1 MATKKTKASSG
12 KATPAKRTRAKKE
25 EATIPVEQL
34 QEAIQETQAGV
45 EGGPTTTPP
54 SEPQE
59 GQIQVNVDFLRTTR
73 VHIAMPCYGGMLTES
88 TFMSFIKWANT
99 ARQLNIDW
107 TLETM
112 VNESLISRARNTLT
126 AKFLNMPDATHLFF
140 VDADI
145 GWEPWHL
152 LVLLNR
158 DVDVIGGLYP
168 MKTMPIKWVVN
179 GFEGAEEGPDGLQE
193 VSKAGTGFLLM
204 KKHVFEKMN
213 SHPAVKQYKNDIGL
227 DPVYDQFLKT
237 YFDTAVR
244 QNRYYSEDW
253 TFCENWRDIGG
264 KIWVDKRVLLR
275 HSGSYVFCMENQQF
289 LMDNIGPL
297 YMQQQQQQQA
307 AQQAAQLQPDA
318 DGNITIDTGEASVDV
333 APEVVTDVQ
342 PPLVDD
348 AQFSKPGA
356 P

>member
-1 MATKKTKASSG
+1 MAIKITK
-12 KATPAKRTRAKKE
+12 
-25 EATIPVEQL
+25 EATVPVEQL
-34 QEAIQETQAGV
+34 QEIVEAQAT
-45 EGGPTTTPP
+45 EAPKPDPAAPPGGTV
-54 SEPQE
+54 
-59 GQIQVNVDFLRTTR
+59 QVNVDYLKTTR

-99 ARQLNIDW
+99 ARQLGIDW

-126 AKFLNMPDATHLFF
+126 AKFLDMPDASHLFF

-179 GFEGAEEGPDGLQE
+179 GFEGAAEGPDQLQE

-204 KKHVFEKMN
+204 KKHVFDQLKA
-213 SHPAVKQYKNDIGL
+213 HPAVKQYANDIGL
-227 DPVYDQFLKT
+227 DPKYDKHLKT

-253 TFCENWRDIGG
+253 TFSENWRDIGG

-275 HSGSYVFCMENQQF
+275 HTGTYTFCQENQDH
-289 LMDNIGPL
+289 LINTIGPM
-297 YMQQQQQQQA
+297 YMDQQRA
-307 AQQAAQLQPDA
+307 K
-318 DGNITIDTGEASVDV
+318 GMK
-333 APEVVTDVQ
+333 
-342 PPLVDD
+342 LVD
-348 AQFSKPGA
+348 AAGIEIK
-356 P
+356 

>member
-1 MATKKTKASSG
+1 MATKKTKASAE
-12 KATPAKRTRAKKE
+12 KTV
-25 EATIPVEQL
+25 PVEKV
-34 QEAIQETQAGV
+34 QEIAAQAAAEQAEKNEQAAQAGQV
-45 EGGPTTTPP
+45 
-54 SEPQE
+54 
-59 GQIQVNVDFLRTTR
+59 QVNVDFLRTTK

-126 AKFLNMPDATHLFF
+126 AKFLDMPDATHLFF

-204 KKHVFEKMN
+204 KKHVFEKLK

-227 DPVYDQFLKT
+227 DPKYDQHLKT

-253 TFCENWRDIGG
+253 TFCENWRDMGG
-264 KIWVDKRVLLR
+264 KIWMDKRVLLR
-275 HSGSYVFCMENQQF
+275 HSGSYVFCMENQEHLMNTVGPMF
-289 LMDNIGPL
+289 LER
-297 YMQQQQQQQA
+297 QQG
-307 AQQAAQLQPDA
+307 LGLKLVDK
-318 DGNITIDTGEASVDV
+318 DGNEIKSVK
-333 APEVVTDVQ
+333 A
-342 PPLVDD
+342 
-348 AQFSKPGA
+348 A
-356 P
+356 

>member
-1 MATKKTKASSG
+1 MATKKSKAS
-12 KATPAKRTRAKKE
+12 E
-25 EATIPVEQL
+25 EKTVPVEKV
-34 QEAIQETQAGV
+34 QEIAAQAAV
-45 EGGPTTTPP
+45 EQAEKAADAPA
-54 SEPQE
+54 E
-59 GQIQVNVDFLRTTR
+59 GQVQVNVDFLRTTK

-126 AKFLNMPDATHLFF
+126 AKFLDMPDATHLFF

-204 KKHVFEKMN
+204 KKHVFEKLKT
-213 SHPAVKQYKNDIGL
+213 HPAVKQYKNDIGL
-227 DPVYDQFLKT
+227 DPKYDAHLKT

-253 TFCENWRDIGG
+253 TFCENWRDMGG
-264 KIWVDKRVLLR
+264 RIWVDKRVLLR
-275 HSGSYVFCMENQQF
+275 HSGSYVFCQENQEH
-289 LMDNIGPL
+289 LMNTIGP
-297 YMQQQQQQQA
+297 MFMERQQSMG
-307 AQQAAQLQPDA
+307 LKLVDK
-318 DGNITIDTGEASVDV
+318 DGNEVKSV
-333 APEVVTDVQ
+333 
-342 PPLVDD
+342 
-348 AQFSKPGA
+348 KPA
-356 P
+356 

>member
-1 MATKKTKASSG
+1 MATKKTKASE
-12 KATPAKRTRAKKE
+12 KTV
-25 EATIPVEQL
+25 PVEMV
-34 QEAIQETQAGV
+34 QEIAAQAVVEQTQKAADAPVAGQV
-45 EGGPTTTPP
+45 
-54 SEPQE
+54 
-59 GQIQVNVDFLRTTR
+59 QVNVDFLRTTK

-126 AKFLNMPDATHLFF
+126 AKFLDMPDATHLFF

-204 KKHVFEKMN
+204 KKHVFDKLK

-227 DPVYDQFLKT
+227 DPKYDAHLKT

-253 TFCENWRDIGG
+253 TFCENWRDMGG
-264 KIWVDKRVLLR
+264 RIWMDKRVLLR
-275 HSGSYVFCMENQQF
+275 HSGSYVFCMENQEHLLKTVGPMF
-289 LMDNIGPL
+289 LE
-297 YMQQQQQQQA
+297 QQQS
-307 AQQAAQLQPDA
+307 LGMKLVDK
-318 DGNITIDTGEASVDV
+318 DGNEIKSIKA
-333 APEVVTDVQ
+333 A
-342 PPLVDD
+342 
-348 AQFSKPGA
+348 
-356 P
+356 

>member
-1 MATKKTKASSG
+1 
-12 KATPAKRTRAKKE
+12 
-25 EATIPVEQL
+25 
-34 QEAIQETQAGV
+34 
-45 EGGPTTTPP
+45 
-54 SEPQE
+54 
-59 GQIQVNVDFLRTTR
+59 
-73 VHIAMPCYGGMLTES
+73 MPCYGGMLTES

-99 ARQLNIDW
+99 ARQLGIDW

-126 AKFLNMPDATHLFF
+126 AKFLDMPEATHLFF

-179 GFEGAEEGPDGLQE
+179 GFDGAEEGADGLQE

-213 SHPAVKQYKNDIGL
+213 GHPAVKQYKNDIGL
-227 DPVYDQFLKT
+227 DPKYDKHLKT

-253 TFCENWRDIGG
+253 TFCENWRDLGG
-264 KIWVDKRVLLR
+264 RIWVDKRVLLR
-275 HSGSYVFCMENQQF
+275 HSGSYVFCMENQQH
-289 LMDNIGPL
+289 LLNTIGPMYL
-297 YMQQQQQQQA
+297 QEQEA
-307 AQQAAQLQPDA
+307 KKAQE
-318 DGNITIDTGEASVDV
+318 G
-333 APEVVTDVQ
+333 
-342 PPLVDD
+342 
-348 AQFSKPGA
+348 K
-356 P
+356 

>member
-1 MATKKTKASSG
+1 MATKKT
-12 KATPAKRTRAKKE
+12 AKSEKTVPVEKVQEAVQEIKE
-25 EATIPVEQL
+25 E
-34 QEAIQETQAGV
+34 QAQQA
-45 EGGPTTTPP
+45 PA
-54 SEPQE
+54 Q
-59 GQIQVNVDFLRTTR
+59 GQVQVNVDYLRTTK

-99 ARQLNIDW
+99 ARQLGIDW

-126 AKFLNMPDATHLFF
+126 AKFLEQEGATHLFF

-152 LVLLNR
+152 LVLLNH
-158 DVDVIGGLYP
+158 DKDVIGGLYP

-204 KKHVFEKMN
+204 KRHVFEKMAA
-213 SHPAVKQYKNDIGL
+213 HPAVKPYKNDIGL
-227 DPVYDQFLKT
+227 DPKFDNHLKT

-244 QNRYYSEDW
+244 QGRYYSEDW
-253 TFCENWRDIGG
+253 TFCENWRDLGG

-275 HSGSYVFCMENQQF
+275 HSGSYVFCMENQDH
-289 LMDNIGPL
+289 LLNTVGPMYL
-297 YMQQQQQQQA
+297 EELKKRE
-307 AQQAAQLQPDA
+307 AQQAQQPAISTPVDA
-318 DGNITIDTGEASVDV
+318 KAAPKAAKTVRKAASKK
-333 APEVVTDVQ
+333 T
-342 PPLVDD
+342 
-348 AQFSKPGA
+348 S
-356 P
+356 

>member
-1 MATKKTKASSG
+1 MATRKPKSQEKTV
-12 KATPAKRTRAKKE
+12 
-25 EATIPVEQL
+25 PVEKLEEIVDQ
-34 QEAIQETQAGV
+34 QADAATDAPA
-45 EGGPTTTPP
+45 E
-54 SEPQE
+54 EQKPQP
-59 GQIQVNVDFLRTTR
+59 GQVQVNVDFLRTTK

-126 AKFLNMPDATHLFF
+126 AKFLDQKDSTHLFF

-179 GFEGAEEGPDGLQE
+179 GFEGAEEGPDGFQE

-204 KKHVFEKMN
+204 KRAVFEKMN
-213 SHPAVKQYKNDIGL
+213 SHPAVKPYKNDIGL
-227 DPVYDQFLKT
+227 DPKYDQHLKT

-244 QNRYYSEDW
+244 QGRYYSEDW

-264 KIWVDKRVLLR
+264 KVYVDKRVLLR
-275 HSGSYVFCMENQQF
+275 HSGSYVFCMENQNH
-289 LMDNIGPL
+289 LLETIGPMYL
-297 YMQQQQQQQA
+297 AELQRKQQEQQTASSTTVQT
-307 AQQAAQLQPDA
+307 DA
-318 DGNITIDTGEASVDV
+318 DADAPAKATPAKKAASR
-333 APEVVTDVQ
+333 
-342 PPLVDD
+342 
-348 AQFSKPGA
+348 KK
-356 P
+356 

>member
-1 MATKKTKASSG
+1 MATKKITESTTAKSAV
-12 KATPAKRTRAKKE
+12 KATKVTKSTKE
-25 EATIPVEQL
+25 PKTVPVEKV
-34 QEAIQETQAGV
+34 QEIAAQAAA
-45 EGGPTTTPP
+45 EAPP
-54 SEPQE
+54 APQP
-59 GQIQVNVDFLRTTR
+59 GQVQVNVDFLKTTK

-99 ARQLNIDW
+99 ARQLGIDW

-126 AKFLNMPDATHLFF
+126 AKFLDMPEATHLFF

-204 KKHVFEKMN
+204 KKHVFEKLK

-227 DPVYDQFLKT
+227 DPKYDQHLKT

-264 KIWVDKRVLLR
+264 KIWMDKRVLLR
-275 HSGSYVFCMENQQF
+275 HSGSYVFCMENQEHLMKTVGPMF
-289 LMDNIGPL
+289 LQE
-297 YMQQQQQQQA
+297 QQEKFG
-307 AQQAAQLQPDA
+307 LKLLDK
-318 DGNITIDTGEASVDV
+318 DGNEIKKISV
-333 APEVVTDVQ
+333 Q
-342 PPLVDD
+342 
-348 AQFSKPGA
+348 
-356 P
+356 